1 MNPEKSRKRNINLK
15 LNVNEPLSQNKQNQP
30 NLNEG
35 ISKFNPNRKN
45 TAENN
50 NKIITNKNDQ
60 DLIKENIINKEKKM
74 RIEINNIS
82 NNDNLHKPKM
92 IEENKIDEQSK
103 NNRKLKL
110 RKINKDNF
118 NTYNNDDENRKLNQN
133 DDINIILPKKRIIK
147 NEIKFNEENIKE
159 DLDSNLNI
167 NNLLGNNQNNNNG
180 RNNLPQKRIR
190 RFNTFSNLNDIDK
203 IPQNISFLFDELN
216 IFDSIL
222 LILIYN
228 SFINA
233 YLDKNKTKIL
243 FCEKKHKY
251 CLSSILYYIYDYIWE
266 SNDEKLKNEKELKKT
281 YQKFLDSYM
290 RAFAKNCEQ
299 NFYFNN
305 IDNLV
310 TITKF
315 IYKRINKENTEVNKF
330 YKMPNIKFDNK
341 DLHNFMIKFYE
352 THKSVISDD
361 FTGFYQETT
370 GNIIK
375 STQKYKSF
383 NCIYFDL
390 SFAQNTGFDTNI
402 NLYYCLYHKF
412 NQQNQSIPQNIINFF
427 MSNNTQLKFY
437 SLPRVLTIIINNE
450 NGNFIINDEINLSP
464 YTCKKDNHDYY
475 LIAMLCKYSY
485 NDKLILYCFNP
496 KDKNWYYY
504 TKGKNINSEMGRR
517 TTYLEPNAI
526 PYILVYQ
533 KKENNNYEYNK
544 INLEIANNKKGYNF
558 NFINGLQVQLFFG
571 VNATIKEVK
580 REIEKYYK
588 LKKGVKLI
596 INAQPTNNDNDLLRI
611 VNANNS
617 PIMVIQ
623 I

>member
-1 MNPEKSRKRNINLK
+1 MNPEKSRKRHFIPK

-30 NLNEG
+30 NFNEG
-35 ISKFNPNRKN
+35 NSKFNPNRKN

-50 NKIITNKNDQ
+50 NKRMTNKNEQ
-60 DLIKENIINKEKKM
+60 DFIKENIINKKKKM
-74 RIEINNIS
+74 GVKIDNIS

-110 RKINKDNF
+110 RKINKANF

-147 NEIKFNEENIKE
+147 NEIKINKENIKE

-180 RNNLPQKRIR
+180 RKYLPKKRIR

-203 IPQNISFLFDELN
+203 IPQNINFLFDDLN

-233 YLDKNKTKIL
+233 YLDKNKNKIL

-266 SNDEKLKNEKELKKT
+266 SNDEKLKNEKELRKT

-290 RAFAKNCEQ
+290 RAFAKNCDQ

-315 IYKRINKENTEVNKF
+315 IYKRINKEITEVNKF
-330 YKMPNIKFDNK
+330 YKMPNIKFDNR
-341 DLHNFMIKFYE
+341 DLHNYMIKFYE

-402 NLYYCLYHKF
+402 NLYYLLNHKF

-427 MSNNTQLKFY
+427 M
-437 SLPRVLTIIINNE
+437 
-450 NGNFIINDEINLSP
+450 
-464 YTCKKDNHDYY
+464 
-475 LIAMLCKYSY
+475 
-485 NDKLILYCFNP
+485 
-496 KDKNWYYY
+496 
-504 TKGKNINSEMGRR
+504 
-517 TTYLEPNAI
+517 
-526 PYILVYQ
+526 
-533 KKENNNYEYNK
+533 
-544 INLEIANNKKGYNF
+544 
-558 NFINGLQVQLFFG
+558 
-571 VNATIKEVK
+571 
-580 REIEKYYK
+580 
-588 LKKGVKLI
+588 
-596 INAQPTNNDNDLLRI
+596 
-611 VNANNS
+611 
-617 PIMVIQ
+617 
-623 I
+623 

>member
-1 MNPEKSRKRNINLK
+1 MNPEKSKKGNINLK
-15 LNVNEPLSQNKQNQP
+15 LNVNEPLNQNKQNHP
-30 NLNEG
+30 NLNEDN
-35 ISKFNPNRKN
+35 SKFNPNRKN
-45 TAENN
+45 TAENK
-50 NKIITNKNDQ
+50 NKIITNKNEQ
-60 DLIKENIINKEKKM
+60 DLIKENIINKKKKM

-82 NNDNLHKPKM
+82 NNDNLRKSKM
-92 IEENKIDEQSK
+92 IEENKIDEQSI
-103 NNRKLKL
+103 NNKRLKS
-110 RKINKDNF
+110 RINKDNF
-118 NTYNNDDENRKLNQN
+118 NTYNNNDENRKLNRN
-133 DDINIILPKKRIIK
+133 DDINIILPKKNNNQ
-147 NEIKFNEENIKE
+147 NEIKLNEENNKE
-159 DLDSNLNI
+159 DLDRNLNI
-167 NNLLGNNQNNNNG
+167 NKILGINQNNNNS
-180 RNNLPQKRIR
+180 RKKIPQLRIR
-190 RFNTFSNLNDIDK
+190 RFNTFSNLNNIDK
-203 IPQNISFLFDELN
+203 IPQNINFLFDDLN

-228 SFINA
+228 PFINA

-243 FCEKKHKY
+243 FYEKNHKH
-251 CLSSILYYIYDYIWE
+251 CLSSILYYIYNYIWE
-266 SNDEKLKNEKELKKT
+266 SNDEKIKNEKELKKT
-281 YQKFLDSYM
+281 YQNFLDSYM
-290 RAFAKNCEQ
+290 REFANNWDQ

-310 TITKF
+310 TITKY
-315 IYKRINKENTEVNKF
+315 IYNTINKEITEMNKN
-330 YKMPNIKFDNK
+330 YKMVNIKFDNK
-341 DLHNFMIKFYE
+341 ALHNYMIKFYK

-361 FTGFYQETT
+361 FIGFYQETT
-370 GNIIK
+370 GKFFK
-375 STQKYKSF
+375 STQYKSF
-383 NCIYFDL
+383 NYIYFDL
-390 SFAQNTGFDTNI
+390 SFAQKAGFGINI
-402 NLYYCLYHKF
+402 NLYDCLNY
-412 NQQNQSIPQNIINFF
+412 NF
-427 MSNNTQLKFY
+427 MLNSAKLKFY

-450 NGNFIINDEINLSP
+450 NGNFIINDEINLSR
-464 YTCKKDNHDYY
+464 YTYKKDNHDYY

-504 TKGKNINSEMGRR
+504 TKGKNINSELGRR
-517 TTYLEPNAI
+517 TNYLEPNAI
-526 PYILVYQ
+526 PYLLVYQ
-533 KKENNNYEYNK
+533 KKENNKYEYNK

-588 LKKGVKLI
+588 LKKGIKLI

>member
-1 MNPEKSRKRNINLK
+1 MNPEKSRKRHFIHK
-15 LNVNEPLSQNKQNQP
+15 LNVNEPLNQNKQNHP

-50 NKIITNKNDQ
+50 NKIITNKNEQ
-60 DLIKENIINKEKKM
+60 DLIKENIINKNKKM

-103 NNRKLKL
+103 NKRKLKL

-147 NEIKFNEENIKE
+147 NEIKFNEENFKE

-203 IPQNISFLFDELN
+203 IPQNINFLFDDLN

-243 FCEKKHKY
+243 SCEKKYKY
-251 CLSSILYYIYDYIWE
+251 CLSSILYDIYDYIWE

-290 RAFAKNCEQ
+290 RAFAKNCDQ

-310 TITKF
+310 MITKF
-315 IYKRINKENTEVNKF
+315 IYKRINKEITEVNKF

-341 DLHNFMIKFYE
+341 DLHNYMIKFYE

-370 GNIIK
+370 GNIFK

-402 NLYYCLYHKF
+402 NLYYCLNHKF

-427 MSNNTQLKFY
+427 MPNNTQLKFY

-464 YTCKKDNHDYY
+464 YTYRKDNHDYY
-475 LIAMLCKYSY
+475 LIAMLCKYNY
-485 NDKLILYCFNP
+485 NDKLILYCLNP

-504 TKGKNINSEMGRR
+504 TKGKNVNSELGRR

-526 PYILVYQ
+526 PYLLVYQ

-596 INAQPTNNDNDLLRI
+596 INAQTTNNDNDLLRI